1 MRGGDILERW
11 NVLTVD
17 NFAIFFFGGVGGF
30 VAVAEEVGGGE
41 SFGFSTLAED
51 ARVIWFPAR
60 LRDCFCCLRVNEL
73 VVVAVELN
81 CLVKDCVANIMDEM
95 VSLLKKVRAQGRK
108 ECRMNFRKRCGSR
121 GALSQR

>member
-1 MRGGDILERW
+1 LTILRSS
-11 NVLTVD
+11 
-17 NFAIFFFGGVGGF
+17 FFGGVGGF

-73 VVVAVELN
+73 VVVAVEVN

-95 VSLLKKVRAQGRK
+95 VSLLKKRK
-108 ECRMNFRKRCGSR
+108 IDIHQISHLRIRKRKGER
-121 GALSQR
+121 EETYLN